1 MMTTMRALDAKFWLP
16 PSNDS
21 SPTIAQRPVF
31 LGSGK
36 ARAHSQVTAFS
47 LTWVVASM
55 HCAAMAFGALVS
67 DRLLDS
73 AERLVEAQFA
83 FEAGVTTWLT
93 ILVVLTCSALCVAAA
108 AASWL
113 ANGTPTPAKAVL
125 VSMTSLALCAGA
137 GVMLST
143 TVLTPVPLIALL
155 SLSLSSAWQASFP
168 NGSLRTTAAVGGLAA
183 AGIVLT
189 LDYFV
194 FQGVFAPERPLSL
207 QLPLLL
213 AQLVATFLSIMVT
226 MAVLQWNSSQATAGA
241 SWPALLVPVLYH
253 GLLVSALVYLAF
265 LLAAIR
271 RITGGLVR

>member
-1 MMTTMRALDAKFWLP
+1 MRALDAKFWLP
-16 PSNDS
+16 PSDTS
-21 SPTIAQRPVF
+21 LTIPQRPVF
-31 LGSGK
+31 LG
-36 ARAHSQVTAFS
+36 AAQDTAQPQAVAFS
-47 LTWVVASM
+47 LTWVVSSM
-55 HCAAMAFGALVS
+55 HCAAMTIGALAS

-73 AERLVEAQFA
+73 AERIMEAQLA
-83 FEAGVTTWLT
+83 FEAGVSTWLT
-93 ILVVLTCSALCVAAA
+93 ILVVLAGTALCVAAA

-113 ANGTPTPAKAVL
+113 AYGTPTPAKAVA
-125 VSMTSLALCAGA
+125 VSMASLALCSGA
-137 GVMLST
+137 GVLLGS

-155 SLSLSSAWQASFP
+155 TLSLSSAWQASFP
-168 NGSLRTTAAVGGLAA
+168 NGSLRTTVAVGGLVA

-213 AQLVATFLSIMVT
+213 AQLFATFLGIMAA
-226 MAVLQWNSSQATAGA
+226 MAVLQWNNSQATAGA
-241 SWPALLVPVLYH
+241 SWPAILVPVLYH

-271 RITGGLVR
+271 RLAGGLVR

>member
-16 PSNDS
+16 PTDDS

-31 LGSGK
+31 LGAVK
-36 ARAHSQVTAFS
+36 ARAQSQVTAFS

-55 HCAAMAFGALVS
+55 HCAAMVIGALAS

-73 AERLVEAQFA
+73 AERLVEAQFT

-93 ILVVLTCSALCVAAA
+93 ILVVLTGTALCMAAM

-113 ANGTPTPAKAVL
+113 AYGTPTPTKAVA
-125 VSMTSLALCAGA
+125 VGMISLTLCAGA
-137 GVMLST
+137 GILLST
-143 TVLTPVPLIALL
+143 TVLTPAPLIALL

-168 NGSLRTTAAVGGLAA
+168 SGSLRTTAAVGGLAA

-241 SWPALLVPVLYH
+241 NWSALLVPVLYH
-253 GLLVSALVYLAF
+253 ALLVSTLVYLAF

-271 RITGGLVR
+271 RLTAGLVR